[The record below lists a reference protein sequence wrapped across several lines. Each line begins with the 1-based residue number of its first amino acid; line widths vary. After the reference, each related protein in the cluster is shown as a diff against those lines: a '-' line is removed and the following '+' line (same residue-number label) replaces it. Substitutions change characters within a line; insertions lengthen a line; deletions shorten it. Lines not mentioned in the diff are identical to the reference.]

1 MAARRSQPTVI
12 APTLAPERAYIAVK
26 KQLESLNSLRGKTYI
41 EAEHAELEWMQLTEN
56 VIERSF
62 GNPSTNLNHFF
73 RARSAGEHFVVPY
86 GAGIPHGANQHN
98 FEERIK
104 AFEAFMKGVLSEL
117 DLIMPEKEIQG
128 QYDIGDEYRFY
139 RDIKAIL
146 SLATS
151 EVMIVDPYLSIEIFD
166 IYIDGIDRAL
176 LLRVLTNNLPGN
188 VIAVAK
194 KYATG
199 GKIQL
204 RTSANIHDRLLLIDQ
219 RVWFIGQSIK
229 DAAKKKPTYIVE
241 QDGTLVRQIYEG
253 IWNAAAVTI

>member
-1 MAARRSQPTVI
+1 MAARRSQPTI
-12 APTLAPERAYIAVK
+12 IGPTLAPERAHAAVK
-26 KQLESLNSLRGKTYI
+26 KQLESLNALRGENYI
-41 EAEHAELEWMQLTEN
+41 EAEHEEQEWMQLTQN
-56 VIERSF
+56 IIERSF

-73 RARSAGEHFVVPY
+73 VARSAGEHFVVPY

-104 AFEAFMKGVLSEL
+104 AFEAFLKGVLSEL
-117 DLIMPEKEIQG
+117 SLIMPEKELQG
-128 QYDIGDEYRFY
+128 QYNIGDEYRFY

-151 EVMIVDPYLSIEIFD
+151 EVMIVDPYLSTEIFD
-166 IYIDGIDRAL
+166 TYIDGIEKTL
-176 LLRVLTNNLPGN
+176 FLRMLTNNLPGN
-188 VIAVAK
+188 VKAIAN
-194 KYATG
+194 KYAVN

-204 RTSANIHDRLLLIDQ
+204 RSSGEIHDRLLLIDQ

-241 QDGTLVRQIYEG
+241 QDGALVRQIYEG
-253 IWNAAAVTI
+253 IWNRAEVVI